1 MIVAVRARQ
10 YGKDALQELALLGLV
25 AEVAVGDAKIEQR
38 DGHFRVVAAVLALLD
53 RERALQHVS
62 RLGVVA

>member
-38 DGHFRVVAAVLALLD
+38 DEAGVKFFR
-53 RERALQHVS
+53 EE
-62 RLGVVA
+62 